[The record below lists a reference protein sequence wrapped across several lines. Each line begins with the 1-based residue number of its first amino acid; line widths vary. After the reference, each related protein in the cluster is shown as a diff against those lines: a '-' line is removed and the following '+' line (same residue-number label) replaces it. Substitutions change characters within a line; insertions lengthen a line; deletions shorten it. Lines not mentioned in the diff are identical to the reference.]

1 MRTRKTAGG
10 LWVPAN
16 ASASAASDSADVP
29 RLDDSH
35 RPARGIVFGFLS
47 CLAMWALVAVAVLT
61 VLS

>member
-1 MRTRKTAGG
+1 MRTRKTTGG

-16 ASASAASDSADVP
+16 ASAPAASDSADIP

-47 CLAMWALVAVAVLT
+47 CLAMWATGAVAALAVLG
-61 VLS
+61 